1 MRRKKLPTEVVV
13 GSRSYPIDADF
24 RTMIEIEDVLFG
36 KNILDEQEA
45 FAREIMQYTEMSHED
60 ACMNARY
67 YAAMDL
73 FYKGNIPDD
82 LGEAADKLLW
92 FYSCG
97 KEEPKGKKPKQP
109 VLSFRHDF
117 DYINAGFM
125 QDYKIDLLEIDFL
138 HWWKFMSLFSA
149 LHDDCK
155 ICEIMGW
162 RGADVTKMDKEQK
175 KRVREMQRIYALPK
189 DIPEEEKERQD
200 AITDALLHGGDV
212 DAVLR
217 SGQA

>member
-1 MRRKKLPTEVVV
+1 MRYEKPPVEVTV
-13 GSRSYPIDADF
+13 GGRPYPVDADF
-24 RTMIEIEDVLFG
+24 RTMIEVEEILFG
-36 KNILDEQEA
+36 KNLTEKQGK
-45 FAREIMQYTEMSHED
+45 FADEIMRYTDIPRED

-73 FYKGNIPDD
+73 FYEGNIPDD

-189 DIPEEEKERQD
+189 DIPEEERERQD

>member
-1 MRRKKLPTEVVV
+1 
-13 GSRSYPIDADF
+13 
-24 RTMIEIEDVLFG
+24 
-36 KNILDEQEA
+36 
-45 FAREIMQYTEMSHED
+45 
-60 ACMNARY
+60 
-67 YAAMDL
+67 
-73 FYKGNIPDD
+73 
-82 LGEAADKLLW
+82 
-92 FYSCG
+92 
-97 KEEPKGKKPKQP
+97 
-109 VLSFRHDF
+109 
-117 DYINAGFM
+117 
-125 QDYKIDLLEIDFL
+125 
-138 HWWKFMSLFSA
+138 MSLFAA

-175 KRVREMQRIYALPK
+175 KRAREMQRIYALPK